1 MSCHFFSLVVV
12 PVPPKCPHVS
22 SHTHSEFQ
30 RVFSQSSW
38 MVCGLKRKPLTLT
51 LTLTVWEQEAQ
62 DQFAKD
68 AAEREAGV
76 LRDMGQS
83 Q

>member
-1 MSCHFFSLVVV
+1 MEEKAREEGSVA
-12 PVPPKCPHVS
+12 
-22 SHTHSEFQ
+22 
-30 RVFSQSSW
+30 
-38 MVCGLKRKPLTLT
+38 
-51 LTLTVWEQEAQ
+51 VWEQEAQ

-76 LRDMGQS
+76 LRDMGQG